1 MTVLR
6 PGEAREAGLAPDRV
20 ARIAPACAAFLGP
33 PAPAYPGFVVLAA
46 RHGVVVVHEAGGDA
60 VRYGA
65 QGPVEP
71 VPMRTDTLF
80 DVASLSKLFTAL
92 VVVRLAERGLLD
104 LDAPVRAYLP
114 GFPTVPV
121 RSLLTHTS
129 GLPAEIDLGPYP
141 DHAACLAA
149 IAAQPPA
156 YPPGAGYRYSDLGP
170 ITAAAVAERV
180 TGRRLDALVAELIT
194 GPLGLADTGYRPLD
208 RPLEPAVLAR
218 TAATERQP
226 WTGRGMVH
234 GTVHDENAYHLGG
247 IAGHAGIFSTAH
259 DLAVLAQ
266 TLLNGGS
273 YGEVRLLGEKWARE
287 MLREQNAHLGPA
299 AARGLGWQL
308 NQPGYM
314 DELASPTAFG
324 HTGFTGTSLVAD
336 PATGVLLVLLTNR
349 VHPTREQGK
358 DGAWRRAPARELA
371 RAVRE
376 AD

>member
-6 PGEAREAGLAPDRV
+6 DGEAREAGLAPDRV
-20 ARIAPACAAFLGP
+20 ARIAPACAAFLRP
-33 PAPAYPGFVVLAA
+33 PARAYPGFVVLAA

-65 QGPVEP
+65 EGTVAP
-71 VPMRTDTLF
+71 VPMRPDTVF
-80 DVASLSKLFTAL
+80 DVASLSKLFTAV

-104 LDAPVRAYLP
+104 LDAPVSGYLP
-114 GFPTVPV
+114 GFPAVPV

-141 DHAACLAA
+141 DHAARLAA

-156 YPPGAGYRYSDLGP
+156 YRPGTGYLYSDLGP

-180 TGRRLDALVAELIT
+180 TGRRLDALVAELVT
-194 GPLGLADTGYRPLD
+194 GPLGLADTGYRPLE
-208 RPLEPAVLAR
+208 RPPGPAELAR

-247 IAGHAGIFSTAH
+247 VAGHAGIFSTAR
-259 DLAVLAQ
+259 DLAVLGQ
-266 TLLNGGS
+266 TMLNGGR
-273 YGEVRLLGEKWARE
+273 YGRVRLLGEEWASR
-287 MLREQNAHLGPA
+287 MLTEQNAGLGPA
-299 AARGLGWQL
+299 ASRGLGWQL

-324 HTGFTGTSLVAD
+324 HSGFTGTSLVAD

-349 VHPTREQGK
+349 VHPTRDQGA
-358 DGAWRRAPARELA
+358 DGAYRRAPARELA

-376 AD
+376 SG